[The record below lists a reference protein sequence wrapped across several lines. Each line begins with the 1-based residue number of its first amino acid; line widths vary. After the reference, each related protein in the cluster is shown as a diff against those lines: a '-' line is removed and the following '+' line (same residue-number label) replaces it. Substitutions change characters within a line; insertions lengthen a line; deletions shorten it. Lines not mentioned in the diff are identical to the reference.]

1 MRVFWRTLAVLGGGI
16 VLLLLAVAIAVR
28 TVDVKQFIGPI
39 QQRVKNAT
47 GRDLEVR
54 GGIDLK
60 LGLQPKLVLDDVAFG
75 NAPWGKQ
82 PQMLTAKQVEVTI
95 ALLPLLEKRFEVT
108 RLRLISPTIALETD
122 AAGKGN
128 WEFPALRPAAQDST
142 PAPSGATLGDFAVGD
157 IAISGGAATYRD
169 GKTGEV
175 TTVVI
180 DDLSVHARDPQSPVS
195 GTFRGRVNDT
205 AVALEGDFGPL
216 EQLSRQ
222 RWPYPVAVQGEVGGR
237 KTAVGTRVSAQG
249 KVVTLDELKVA
260 SGASTL
266 TGKATVQTGGV
277 RPKVTFTLNAPTFA
291 LADVAWPAKAAP
303 AAKAAAR
310 SKYVFAEEPVDLAAL
325 KDVDVEGEITIGT
338 LTLTQG
344 RRLDQVHVKLAL
356 ANGKLDVPVL
366 QAAVFGGTLA
376 GHLQIDATRAPDA
389 ALSLHA
395 EAQNLELGALLAT
408 AGVKREL
415 KGGKTEV
422 KADLS
427 ARGTSPR
434 QWAASASGNVLAVT
448 GPATL
453 VNPKAS
459 TDVPLDRLLEA
470 VNPFRGVD
478 ATTELHCAVI
488 RLPLKDGIAAIDRSI
503 AVETNKLGAT
513 ASGSVDFRTETLD
526 LSIKPQVRQGIA
538 VAVPQVAQLVHFS
551 GPFSSPSVGID
562 ATATAETV
570 ARLGAAVYTGGLS
583 IIGESLFAKAAGD
596 PGAPCQIAL
605 GRGAAASTAAAKPAP
620 ASTSPVDSV
629 GKAVGHLFG
638 R

>member
-1 MRVFWRTLAVLGGGI
+1 MRVFWRTLAVLGAAI
-16 VLLLLAVAIAVR
+16 VLLLVAVAIAVR
-28 TVDVKQFIGPI
+28 TVDVKQFIGPL
-39 QQRVKNAT
+39 QQRVKDAT
-47 GRDLEVR
+47 GRALEVR

-60 LGLQPKLVLDDVAFG
+60 LGLEPKLVLDDVVFG

-82 PQMLTAKQVEVTI
+82 PQMLTAKQVEVSI
-95 ALLPLLEKRFEVT
+95 KLLPLLQKHFEVT
-108 RLRLISPTIALETD
+108 RLRLVAPTIALETD

-128 WEFPALRPAAQDST
+128 WEFPALRPAAEIST
-142 PAPSGATLGDFAVGD
+142 PAPSGATLGGFAVGD
-157 IAISGGAATYRD
+157 IAISDGKATYRD

-180 DDLSVHARDPQSPVS
+180 EDLSVHARDPQSPVS

-216 EQLSRQ
+216 EQLTRQ
-222 RWPYPVAVQGEVGGR
+222 RWPYPVAVQGEIGA
-237 KTAVGTRVSAQG
+237 KKASFGTRVTVQNN
-249 KVVTLDELKVA
+249 VVGLDELKLG

-266 TGKATVQTGGV
+266 TGKAAVQTGGA
-277 RPKVTFTLNAPTFA
+277 RPKVTFTLTAPALA

-303 AAKAAAR
+303 SAKPAAR
-310 SKYVFAEEPVDLAAL
+310 SKYIFGEEPIDLAGL
-325 KDVDVEGEITIGT
+325 KDVDADGEITIGT
-338 LTLTQG
+338 LTLAEG
-344 RRLDQVHVKLAL
+344 RHLDHVHVKLAL
-356 ANGKLDVPVL
+356 ANGRLDVPVL
-366 QAAVFGGTLA
+366 QAGAFGGTVT
-376 GHLQIDATRAPDA
+376 GRLQIDATHAPGA
-389 ALSLHA
+389 ALTLHA
-395 EAQNLELGALLAT
+395 EAQNLDLGALLAA

-422 KADLS
+422 KVDLG
-427 ARGTSPR
+427 ARGDSPR
-434 QWAASASGNVLAVT
+434 QWAASASGNVIAVA

-453 VNPKAS
+453 VNPKGS
-459 TDVPLDRLLEA
+459 SDVPLDRLLEA

-478 ATTELHCAVI
+478 ATTELHCAVV
-488 RLPLKDGIAAIDRSI
+488 RLPLKDGIASIDRSI

-513 ASGSVDFRTETLD
+513 ASGSLDFRTETLD

-538 VAVPQVAQLVHFS
+538 IAVPQVAQLVHFR

-583 IIGESLFAKAAGD
+583 ILGESLFAKAAGD

-605 GRGAAASTAAAKPAP
+605 GRGAPASTAAAKPATASPTP
-620 ASTSPVDSV
+620 ADSV